1 MDKHEKNKF
10 LNALIYPVLFVL
22 IIGLIHLVQYVFDIS
37 FLNYGV
43 YPRSFKGLIGV
54 ITSPLIHGD
63 FNHLFNNSI
72 PLLILGT
79 SIFYFYKKVAL
90 RLSFW
95 IYLMV
100 GIWTWISAR
109 ESYHIGASGLIYGL
123 FAFLLVSGFIRKNSR
138 LISLSFFVVM
148 VYGSMVW
155 GIFPIKVNISFEGHL
170 WGFVAG
176 IVLAFY
182 YRKQGPQKE
191 NFIWKEEDELDDEND
206 YWNVD
211 ENGDRLAKEPSKIN
225 YIFKPKIKKGQ

>member
-211 ENGDRLAKEPSKIN
+211 ENGDRLAKEPSKILN
-225 YIFKPKIKKGQ
+225 QKNKILFF